1 MVKFFA
7 TLVLL
12 LSATL
17 SVSAE
22 KYEGQID
29 DKYDIIVNLDV
40 NYDTGKVTGKYYYKS
55 TIKKYGKKPSSYL
68 YMSGTYSSDQTGQ
81 AGKIQ
86 LRVTDHKGNYV
97 ETWNGMLGIGNNVM
111 HIDGTITMK
120 NGKRLP
126 VSVEYWYHYPLFP

>member
-22 KYEGQID
+22 KQTYSGYVD
-29 DKYDIIVNLDV
+29 DKYRVYVYLDV
-40 NYDTGKVTGKYYYKS
+40 NYKTGKVTGKYCYES
-55 TIKKYGKKPSSYL
+55 TYNKYGDKPSSYL
-68 YMSGTYSSDQTGQ
+68 YMSGTYSRKTGE
-81 AGKIQ
+81 IQ

-97 ETWNGMLGIGNNVM
+97 ETWSGIQLPDVRTM
-111 HIDGTITMK
+111 HIEGTITMK
-120 NGKRLP
+120 NGKKLP
-126 VSVEYWYHYPLFP
+126 VYVSYWFK